1 MKEGEIITYDFEVYA
16 DEKLIATSI
25 EELAKEN
32 EIHDEEFTYGPA
44 YIITGMEGP
53 FPGIKTAIE
62 QIEEGEES
70 ESIVEPKEAF
80 GERKT
85 RDIEQYR
92 YKDIAYM
99 ASQQEKELERGVE
112 LEIQGRTGVVSLVT
126 AARVRVDFNHIHA
139 GKTITSKVKI
149 VKVLKERDELIRA
162 ILEMHTGKG
171 DDFDFSEEDGIL
183 IVKIPQIVSLDSE
196 WAGMKL
202 LVVSQ
207 LRRHS
212 GIKNIRYVEEFFQK
226 IEKAD
231 VDTDDDHAE
240 GDAGDGVPEIDP
252 ADEGSD
258 EGVEEIP
265 AEEEVSEHEEPV
277 DESDEPVITVGS
289 SAAVAEPRE
298 D

>member
-32 EIHDEEFTYGPA
+32 DIHDEEYTYGPA
-44 YIITGMEGP
+44 YIISGMEGP
-53 FPGIKTAIE
+53 FPGIKAAIDE
-62 QIEEGEES
+62 VEEGGES
-70 ESIVEPKEAF
+70 EITVEPKEAF

-85 RDIEQYR
+85 RDVEQFR
-92 YKDIAYM
+92 PKDVSYI

-112 LEIQGRTGVVSLVT
+112 LEIQGRIGVISLVT
-126 AARVRVDFNHIHA
+126 ASRVRVDFNHIHA
-139 GKTITSKVKI
+139 GKIIKSKVKI
-149 VKVLKERDELIRA
+149 VKVLEDRDELIRA

-171 DDFDFSEEDGIL
+171 DDFDFSEDDGVL
-183 IVKIPQIVSLDSE
+183 IVKIPQIVSLDTD

-226 IEKAD
+226 IEKVDAD
-231 VDTDDDHAE
+231 ADETHDEGDPGDDVPVDDHDHKDDTE
-240 GDAGDGVPEIDP
+240 EKGEESIPESIDEPEIT
-252 ADEGSD
+252 
-258 EGVEEIP
+258 
-265 AEEEVSEHEEPV
+265 VS
-277 DESDEPVITVGS
+277 SA
-289 SAAVAEPRE
+289 AAVAEPGE